1 MAKPK
6 KKRKKSG
13 PAHRP
18 QVHLT
23 EEQYHER
30 LLTLLEAREAHY
42 DGHNNYFDLGGGQRH
57 QIVKDEFDLVARREG
72 IPVMVHPVKGKPT
85 LAFVFPPAERPPAEV
100 IVCSGD
106 GTIKHRIAPP
116 EKSMKT
122 PPAEADSETSDLA
135 IPET

>member
-13 PAHRP
+13 SVNRP
-18 QVHLT
+18 YVNLT

-30 LLTLLEAREAHY
+30 LLILLEARETHY
-42 DGHNNYFDLGGGQRH
+42 DNQNAFYDLGGGQR
-57 QIVKDEFDLVARREG
+57 QQVVKAEFDLVARREG

-100 IVCSGD
+100 IVCAAD
-106 GTIKHRIAPP
+106 GTIKHRVTPP
-116 EKSMKT
+116 EKSLNT
-122 PPAEADSETSDLA
+122 SPAGADSENSDL
-135 IPET
+135 